1 MAAANLLPEQKTFGN
16 NMSGIT
22 SHVLDTSRGKPAEGI
37 AIQLERK
44 AANASWQ
51 SIKNDVTDSD
61 GRVPNLVD
69 DSFEPGHYRISFL
82 VEEYFDRQK
91 VTAFYPIVHIE
102 FKVDDSNQHY
112 HVPLLLNPFGY
123 STYRGS

>member
-1 MAAANLLPEQKTFGN
+1 
-16 NMSGIT
+16 MSGIT

-44 AANASWQ
+44 AAGDSWQ
-51 SIKNDVTDSD
+51 SIKQDVTDSD
-61 GRVPNLVD
+61 GRVPNMAD
-69 DSFEPGHYRISFL
+69 DSFETGHYRISFL
-82 VEEYFDRQK
+82 VDVYFQTHNVK
-91 VTAFYPIVHIE
+91 SFYPIVNIE
-102 FKVDDSNQHY
+102 FIVDDANQHY

>member
-1 MAAANLLPEQKTFGN
+1 
-16 NMSGIT
+16 MSGIT

-37 AIQLERK
+37 AIRLERK
-44 AANASWQ
+44 AADDSWQ
-51 SIKNDVTDSD
+51 PIKEDVTDSD

-69 DSFEPGHYRISFL
+69 DGLAVGHYRIGFQ
-82 VEEYFDRQK
+82 VEEYFQLQK
-91 VTAFYPIVHIE
+91 VKAFYPIVQIE
-102 FKVDDSNQHY
+102 FTVEAADQHY